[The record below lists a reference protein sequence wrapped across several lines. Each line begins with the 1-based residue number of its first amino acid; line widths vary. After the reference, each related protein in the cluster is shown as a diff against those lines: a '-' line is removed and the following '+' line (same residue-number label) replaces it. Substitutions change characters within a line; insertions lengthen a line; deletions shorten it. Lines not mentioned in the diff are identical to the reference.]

1 MAEGFQHY
9 KEIYSMCKESMV
21 IYEEIVDSL
30 YKVIELNEQ
39 KFEEQLNIM
48 LVQDEMIGSRDRTI
62 SVLMKENKK
71 ANKLTTG
78 LMIGGITIAVGLTI
92 AIAILAK

>member
-1 MAEGFQHY
+1 
-9 KEIYSMCKESMV
+9 MCKESMV

-78 LMIGGITIAVGLTI
+78 FMIGGITIAVGLTI

>member
-1 MAEGFQHY
+1 
-9 KEIYSMCKESMV
+9 MV

-78 LMIGGITIAVGLTI
+78 FMIGGITIAVGLTI